1 MKKNIL
7 CLPICILLAGFF
19 LSIDTAAAFDMSISA
34 ESAILIEA
42 QTGYVLYEKNADA
55 VMPMAS
61 TTKLMTALIAS
72 ENCDLNSTVTIPKSV
87 VGIEGSSIY
96 LKENEKITII
106 ELLYA
111 ALLNSGN
118 DAAEALAY
126 AASNGSRQTF
136 ISMMNDKAKNLGLVN
151 THFSNPS
158 GLPEEGHYTTARE
171 LAIIAMAVSQN
182 EILSEIVAT
191 EQITLE
197 NEDGYARYYSNHNSL
212 LRMYDYA
219 DGMKTGY
226 TKQAG
231 RCLVSSATKDG
242 IKLICV
248 TLNAPDDWND
258 HINLLEYGFEHA
270 KLSTLIDMGEISID
284 VPVGGG
290 LKNLVTA
297 TNFSEISLPVFD
309 DQNIYRFEYALPKLV
324 FAPVKKGSVIGSIN
338 CYYGNLLVGQYP
350 LAAEESIDT
359 LPVITKYQKFC
370 KLMDQILDF
379 ILI

>member
-1 MKKNIL
+1 MNKKIL
-7 CLPICILLAGFF
+7 YLPICILLAVLFSSVG
-19 LSIDTAAAFDMSISA
+19 AAAFEPNVSA
-34 ESAILIEA
+34 QSAILIEA

-55 VMPMAS
+55 VLPMAS
-61 TTKLMTALIAS
+61 TTKLMTALVAS

-96 LKENEKITII
+96 LKENEKISVL

-111 ALLNSGN
+111 ILLSSGN

-126 AASNGSRQTF
+126 AASDGSRQTF
-136 ISMMNDKAKNLGLVN
+136 ISMMNDKAKDLGLVN

-158 GLPEEGHYTTARE
+158 GLPEEGHCTTARE
-171 LAIIAMAVSQN
+171 LAIIAMSVSQN
-182 EILSEIVAT
+182 AVLSEIMAT

-197 NEDGYARYYSNHNSL
+197 NEDGYTRYYSNHNSL

-242 IKLICV
+242 VKLICV

-258 HINLLEYGFEHA
+258 HIKLLDYGFEHA
-270 KLSTLIDMGEISID
+270 ELSTLIGFGEISVD

-290 LKNLVTA
+290 LKKWITA
-297 TNFSEISLPVFD
+297 TNFSEISLPIFD
-309 DQNIYRFEYALPKLV
+309 GKNIYRFEYATPKLV
-324 FAPVKKGSVIGSIN
+324 FAPVKKGNIIGEIN
-338 CYYGNLLVGQYP
+338 CYYGNELICQYP
-350 LAAEESIDT
+350 LAADSDIDT
-359 LPVITKYQKFC
+359 LPVVTKYQKFC
-370 KLMDQILDF
+370 KLFDQILNF
-379 ILI
+379 VLI